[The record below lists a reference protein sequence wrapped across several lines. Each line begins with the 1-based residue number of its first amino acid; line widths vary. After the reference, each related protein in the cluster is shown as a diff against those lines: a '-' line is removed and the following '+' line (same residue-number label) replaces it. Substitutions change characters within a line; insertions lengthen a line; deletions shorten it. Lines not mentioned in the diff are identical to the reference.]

1 LLIIVI
7 SQLVRVEKRLAE
19 ISRIQHESIPATIL
33 AQLRSEQVTSD
44 LFRRFLAEDFSR
56 SEQPVDEQEQ
66 EFQKW
71 KATKQ

>member
-1 LLIIVI
+1 MVI
-7 SQLVRVEKRLAE
+7 TQLVRMEKRLAE
-19 ISRIQHESIPATIL
+19 IFRIQRETTPANIL
-33 AQLRSEQVTSD
+33 AQLRSEEVTSD

-56 SEQPVDEQEQ
+56 SELPVDELEQ